1 MNLRINNWYGRLGNN
16 IIQIINCIQ
25 ISMFYENKYNIIL
38 PNHRYF
44 NTNYIKLN
52 DKVDESFECLTDCY
66 GFYYQS
72 YLCQF
77 DAQCFCQN
85 IECTRDLIRTIFIV
99 PENKIHLDDDDLV
112 VHIRS
117 GDLFREN
124 PLGEY
129 IPSPLCFY
137 SNIILSYNWRNIYV
151 LSEDKMNPVID
162 ILINRHK
169 NILFKIKELDDDISI
184 ILQARTIVMDIG
196 TFVPT
201 LLLFSK
207 KIKTLYNSCNF
218 SSKVLVNIS
227 DLTTLKV
234 AYFYLQKFL
243 ANIEIND
250 MEYDTYRL
258 SQLPWKNSM
267 LQRKIL
273 LQYSYKPIIFTI

>member
-1 MNLRINNWYGRLGNN
+1 
-16 IIQIINCIQ
+16 
-25 ISMFYENKYNIIL
+25 MFYEKKYNIIL

-44 NTNYIKLN
+44 NTKYIKLN
-52 DKVDESFECLTDCY
+52 DKVDESFECLTDYCD
-66 GFYYQS
+66 FYYQRFL
-72 YLCQF
+72 YQF
-77 DAQCFCQN
+77 DAQCFFHN

-99 PENKIHLDDDDLV
+99 PENKIKINLDDDDLV

-117 GDLFREN
+117 GDIFSEN

-137 SNIILSYNWRNIYV
+137 SNIILSYNWRNIYL

-162 ILINRHK
+162 ILINLHK
-169 NILFKIKELDDDISI
+169 NIVFKIKELDDDISI

-201 LLLFSK
+201 LLLFSE

-218 SSKVLVNIS
+218 SSKVLVNNQN
-227 DLTTLKV
+227 TTPLV
-234 AYFYLQKFL
+234 YFCLQKFL
-243 ANIEIND
+243 SHIEIND
-250 MEYDTYRL
+250 IDYDNYRL
-258 SQLPWKNSM
+258 IQFPWKNSM